1 MPLNSDKGND
11 TSDVSHVS
19 FQQSSQG
26 AEFIE
31 RGGPD
36 YRPTMLALFLGA
48 FSTFALLYCVQPML
62 PILSE
67 AFGIDPASTSLV
79 LSVSTGMLAVG
90 LLITGPLSDALGRK
104 KMMSLA
110 LLSAS
115 ALTIGAAFMQHWGTI
130 LVMRSLAGLAMA
142 GLCGVA
148 MAYLNEEIHPSFVGV
163 SMGLYIGGNAIGGMS
178 GRLISGVM
186 VDFVNWRV
194 TLATMGIISLISAL
208 AFMKMLP
215 ASRHFE
221 PRKLSIANLAGAF
234 RLHFRDAGLPWLFLE
249 AFLLMGSFVTL
260 FNYIVYRL
268 LEAPYHFSQ
277 TVIGLLSIVYLSG
290 IYSSAWAGGLADR
303 LGRSRVFWVFVV
315 VMLAGLA
322 LTLASPVV
330 LIMVGMLIFTF
341 GFFAAHSIASG
352 WVGQRATQA
361 RGQASSLYL
370 FSYYL
375 GSSLAGTLGGT
386 FWDMAGWNGVAAF
399 IAALLLL
406 ALLVGLR
413 LRRLSIEGS

>member
-1 MPLNSDKGND
+1 MSRTSPPGSETSTMPGEE
-11 TSDVSHVS
+11 
-19 FQQSSQG
+19 
-26 AEFIE
+26 APFIE
-31 RGGPD
+31 RGGPE

-62 PILSE
+62 PILSD

-90 LLITGPLSDALGRK
+90 LLMTGPVSDALGRK

-115 ALTIGAAFMQHWGTI
+115 ALTIGAAFMQHWGAI
-130 LVMRSLAGLAMA
+130 LVMRALAGLSMA

-148 MAYLNEEIHPSFVGV
+148 MAYLNEEIHPSFIGV

-186 VDFVNWRV
+186 VDFVHWRV
-194 TLATMGIISLISAL
+194 TLATMGIISLISAI

-215 ASRHFE
+215 PSRHFV
-221 PRKLSIANLAGAF
+221 PRQLSVANLAGAF

-303 LGRSRVFWVFVV
+303 LGRPRTFWVFIV
-315 VMLAGLA
+315 VMLAGLG
-322 LTLASPVV
+322 LTLASPV
-330 LIMVGMLIFTF
+330 IMIMIGMLIFTF

-375 GSSLAGTLGGT
+375 GSSLAGTLGGA
-386 FWDMAGWNGVAAF
+386 FWTMGGWNGVVAF
-399 IAALLLL
+399 ITALLLI
-406 ALLVGLR
+406 ALLAGLR
-413 LRRLSIEGS
+413 LRRLTEDIPG